1 LIVSLRSEANHARFL
16 ASPLGQG
23 ERIQVRGFGAS
34 MRQLVSRK
42 PSPSPS
48 PCKGEATHTLH
59 PILLKRLG
67 EILNRTLGTPFDKWR
82 CHVERSETSRSI
94 SFGRSI
100 QNQSGILRYAQND
113 IMRRL
118 AARLVALFLSLC
130 MIDHISAAARSDGMR
145 VTLLGTGTPF
155 PNTERFGSAILV
167 EAAGKKLLFDCGRGV
182 VIRLTQAGLNPKEID
197 GLFLTHLHSD
207 HVVGI
212 PDVWLSGWV
221 LGRDRPLRIW
231 DPPGTHSMAEH
242 LVQAFAFDIRIRQ
255 AAPDPLPAKGVE
267 IDAKEIEQREIYND
281 GLTRVSA
288 FLVDH
293 GTVKPAFG
301 YRVDSAGHSVV
312 ISGDTKFCQNLV
324 DFARGAD
331 CLIHV
336 AWSADWKNPTPPSKR
351 SIASAEDAGRVFAM
365 LKPKL
370 GVVYHYKDEEGLWD
384 AVRKE
389 YQGPLVIG
397 KDLMTINVDNAVT
410 WRGKSSA
417 NSMPDG
423 DKP

>member
-1 LIVSLRSEANHARFL
+1 
-16 ASPLGQG
+16 
-23 ERIQVRGFGAS
+23 
-34 MRQLVSRK
+34 
-42 PSPSPS
+42 
-48 PCKGEATHTLH
+48 
-59 PILLKRLG
+59 
-67 EILNRTLGTPFDKWR
+67 
-82 CHVERSETSRSI
+82 
-94 SFGRSI
+94 
-100 QNQSGILRYAQND
+100 
-113 IMRRL
+113 
-118 AARLVALFLSLC
+118 
-130 MIDHISAAARSDGMR
+130 
-145 VTLLGTGTPF
+145 
-155 PNTERFGSAILV
+155 
-167 EAAGKKLLFDCGRGV
+167 
-182 VIRLTQAGLNPKEID
+182 
-197 GLFLTHLHSD
+197 
-207 HVVGI
+207 
-212 PDVWLSGWV
+212 
-221 LGRDRPLRIW
+221 
-231 DPPGTHSMAEH
+231 MAEH

-267 IDAKEIEQREIYND
+267 IDAKEVEQGEIYND

-312 ISGDTKFCQNLV
+312 ISGDTKFCQTLV

-365 LKPKL
+365 VKPNL